1 MANDQTTSSAPQDV
15 LEGRLDR
22 ARRDLFRAQG
32 IVQAVVAAMRPAD
45 WPGSEPGY
53 PFALEAVDEMLE
65 AVGEA
70 MASDMF
76 FDPELSVEEADQQL
90 TMGEGAQS

>member
-15 LEGRLDR
+15 LEARLGR
-22 ARRDLFRAQG
+22 AREKLFQAQG
-32 IVQAVVAAMRPAD
+32 IVQVVVAAMRPAD

-65 AVGEA
+65 AIGGA
-70 MASDMF
+70 MASDTF
-76 FDPELSVEEADQQL
+76 FDPELAVEEA
-90 TMGEGAQS
+90 QS